1 MNNRHSKLITENL
14 TNAVLS
20 AWQDTR
26 VRILLWVLFLIGM
39 GALAAVAKKL
49 HPPLGIP
56 GYSAVLWLTVMVA
69 GKTFVRQGGSGLLM
83 GTTVALCTVPVGL
96 HHTNLYNFGLYVA
109 TGLALDIVARLP
121 KVSIRNPF
129 GAMFC
134 SMIAHMVKFGF
145 ILGTALTSSVS
156 KHFMLFG
163 VVKSGLLHLGFG
175 IAAGFLGWGTYWL
188 WQRKSK

>member
-1 MNNRHSKLITENL
+1 MNNGRGKLIAKHF

-26 VRILLWVLFLIGM
+26 IRILLQVLFLIGM
-39 GALAAVAKKL
+39 GVAAAFAKKL

-69 GKTFVRQGGSGLLM
+69 GKAFVRQGGSGLLM
-83 GTTVALCTVPVGL
+83 GTTVALCTVPIGL

-109 TGLALDIVARLP
+109 AGAALDIVACLP

-129 GAMFC
+129 GAMLC
-134 SMIAHMVKFGF
+134 GVIAHMIKFGF
-145 ILGTALTSSVS
+145 ILGSALFSSVTT
-156 KHFMLFG
+156 HFMLFG
-163 VVKSGLLHLGFG
+163 VVKAGLLHLAFG
-175 IAAGFLGWGTYWL
+175 TAAGFLGWVTYWL
-188 WQRKSK
+188 WQRKNK